1 MAISK
6 EQVFKAADEL
16 QAAGQ
21 KPTLEAIRKKVGGSY
36 TTLAPLLRE
45 WKAAQ
50 ASADAPLQEPVPS
63 SIAARMEDVAAEVW
77 RAALDLA
84 NSRLQE
90 EREALEEKRKELE
103 SERDEAVAL
112 ADGLAADLDAARAQ
126 VEQLTAELV
135 GLRERAQSDALQIAR
150 LQGALQAV
158 EPLIAELKRAAAPV
172 QGEQRAQAQF
182 DIDEGLL

>member
-50 ASADAPLQEPVPS
+50 AAADVPMSEPLPG
-63 SIAARMEDVAAEVW
+63 SIAARLEDFGGEIWRVALE
-77 RAALDLA
+77 LA
-84 NSRLQE
+84 DSRLQG
-90 EREALEEKRKELE
+90 EREALEEARKQLE
-103 SERDEAVAL
+103 AERDEAVEL
-112 ADGLAADLDAARAQ
+112 ADGLAAEVDALRAE
-126 VEQLTAELV
+126 VERLTAELA
-135 GLRERAQSDALQIAR
+135 GLRERAQADALQIAR
-150 LQGALQAV
+150 LEGALQAV
-158 EPLIAELKRAAAPV
+158 EPLLAEFRAARVA
-172 QGEQRAQAQF
+172 ADAA
-182 DIDEGLL
+182 